1 MQEVLKSNKNFVKIV
16 DLIKSNTH
24 FHIIMEY
31 CNGRNLE
38 DLIEARGFLS
48 EAEVHYMIKQLVQ
61 AFLSI

>member
-1 MQEVLKSNKNFVKIV
+1 MRIEAVSMREVLKANKNFVKIV
-16 DLIKSNTH
+16 DLVKSNTH

-48 EAEVHYMIKQLVQ
+48 EGEVHYIIK
-61 AFLSI
+61 